1 MDSSSSSTPSLLSSS
16 SLEILITTFCVI
28 IVTLFLLK
36 IRQTLVK
43 RNKLPYPP
51 GPKPWPVIGNLPHL
65 GMAVHQSLAAMVKTY
80 GPIIYLRLGS
90 VNVVVAC
97 SASIASQFLK
107 THDSNFSN
115 RPPNSGAKH
124 IAYNYQDLVFAPYGR
139 RWRMFRKICAVHLFS
154 GKALD
159 EFRYVREE
167 EVAVLTKALAQSNKN
182 RQGSPVNLADLL
194 NVCTTNA
201 LARVLLG
208 TRVCGDGEGYADKK
222 SQEFKEMVVEVMVL
236 SGVFNIGDFI
246 PSLEWL
252 DLQGV
257 ASKMKNLHQR
267 FDTFLTKI
275 IDDHKINAANGNGS
289 KHYDFLSKLIG
300 LKEDVDG
307 EEWKLTDTDIKALL
321 LNLFTAGTDTSS
333 STVEWALAEL
343 IRHPN
348 ILAQAQQEL
357 DSVVGK
363 DRLVSESDLSQLP
376 FLQAVIK
383 EAFRLH
389 PSTPLSLPR
398 VSVEDCEIDGYFIPK
413 NTTLLTNVWAI
424 ARDPSMWP
432 DPLKFKP
439 ERFLPGNEKANVD
452 IKGNDFE
459 VIPFGAG
466 RRICAGLSLGL
477 RMVQFMT
484 ATLIHGFNWE
494 LPEGQVIG
502 KLNMDEAYGLTLQRA
517 SPLMVHPK
525 PRLEAHV
532 YSAIKF

>member
-1 MDSSSSSTPSLLSSS
+1 MDSS
-16 SLEILITTFCVI
+16 SLEILIPTFCVVLI
-28 IVTLFLLK
+28 IYFLPK
-36 IRQTLVK
+36 IRQILLLK

-65 GMAVHQSLAAMVKTY
+65 GMAVHQSLAAMAKTY

-90 VNVVVAC
+90 VDVVVAC
-97 SASIASQFLK
+97 SSSIASQFLK
-107 THDSNFSN
+107 THDSNFSS
-115 RPPNSGAKH
+115 RPPNSGAKY
-124 IAYNYQDLVFAPYGR
+124 IAYNNQDFVFAPYGR

-154 GKALD
+154 SKALD
-159 EFRYVREE
+159 EFQYVRQE
-167 EVAVLTKALAQSNKN
+167 EVAVLTKALAQSSKN
-182 RQGSPVNLADLL
+182 SKGSPVKLTDLL
-194 NVCTTNA
+194 TVCITNA

-208 TRVCGDGEGYADKK
+208 TRVCGDGEGYADEK
-222 SQEFKEMVVEVMVL
+222 SQDFKNMIAEIMVL
-236 SGVFNIGDFI
+236 AGVFNIGDFI

-257 ASKMKNLHQR
+257 ASKMKNIHQR
-267 FDTFLTKI
+267 FDAFLTKI
-275 IDDHKINAANGNGS
+275 IDNHNKINAASNEKGNGS
-289 KHYDFLSKLIG
+289 SKHSDFLSKLIG
-300 LKEDVDG
+300 YKEEDVDG
-307 EEWKLTDTDIKALL
+307 GQWKLTDTDIKALL
-321 LNLFTAGTDTSS
+321 LVSTDTST
-333 STVEWALAEL
+333 STVEWTLAEL

-363 DRLVSESDLSQLP
+363 DRLVSESDLSRLP
-376 FLQAVIK
+376 FLHAVTK

-398 VSVEDCEIDGYFIPK
+398 VSAEDCEIDGYFIPK
-413 NTTLLTNVWAI
+413 NTTFLQIYGLLLVIRRCSYPVT
-424 ARDPSMWP
+424 
-432 DPLKFKP
+432 K
-439 ERFLPGNEKANVD
+439 KANVD

-466 RRICAGLSLGL
+466 RRICAGMNLGL

-484 ATLIHGFNWE
+484 ASLIHGFNWE
-494 LPEGQVIG
+494 LPEGQVIEN
-502 KLNMDEAYGLTLQRA
+502 LNMDEAYGLGLSRA

-532 YSAIKF
+532 YASIKF

>member
-1 MDSSSSSTPSLLSSS
+1 MDSSSSLK
-16 SLEILITTFCVI
+16 ILIPTFCVA
-28 IVTLFLLK
+28 IVIYFLPK
-36 IRQTLVK
+36 IRQILVLK

-90 VNVVVAC
+90 VDVVVAC

-107 THDSNFSN
+107 THDSNFSS

-139 RWRMFRKICAVHLFS
+139 RWRTFRKICAVHLFS

-159 EFRYVREE
+159 EFQYVREE
-167 EVAVLTKALAQSNKN
+167 EVAVLTKALAQSSKN
-182 RQGSPVNLADLL
+182 SKGSPVKLSDLL
-194 NVCTTNA
+194 TVCITNA

-222 SQEFKEMVVEVMVL
+222 SQDFKEMIAEIMVL

-246 PSLEWL
+246 PCLEWL

-257 ASKMKNLHQR
+257 ASKMKNIHQR
-267 FDTFLTKI
+267 FDAFLTKI
-275 IDDHKINAANGNGS
+275 IDDHNKINTTSNEGKGNGS
-289 KHYDFLSKLIG
+289 SKHSDFLSKLISS
-300 LKEDVDG
+300 KDDVDG
-307 EEWKLTDTDIKALL
+307 QEWKLTDTDIKALL
-321 LNLFTAGTDTSS
+321 LNLFTAGTDTST
-333 STVEWALAEL
+333 STVEWTLAEL

-363 DRLVSESDLSQLP
+363 NRLVSESDLSQLP

-398 VSVEDCEIDGYFIPK
+398 VSAEDCEIYGYFIPK

-459 VIPFGAG
+459 IIPFGAG

-484 ATLIHGFNWE
+484 ASLIHGFNWE
-494 LPEGQVIG
+494 LPEGQVIE
-502 KLNMDEAYGLTLQRA
+502 KLNMDEAYGLGLSRA

-532 YSAIKF
+532 YGAIKF

>member
-1 MDSSSSSTPSLLSSS
+1 MNSSAS
-16 SLEILITTFCVI
+16 SLEILIPTFCVI
-28 IVTLFLLK
+28 LLIYFIPK
-36 IRQTLVK
+36 IRQILLLK

-65 GMAVHQSLAAMVKTY
+65 GMAVHQSLAAMAKTY
-80 GPIIYLRLGS
+80 GHVIYLRLGS
-90 VNVVVAC
+90 VDVVVAC

-107 THDSNFSN
+107 THDSNFSS
-115 RPPNSGAKH
+115 RPPNSGAKY
-124 IAYNYQDLVFAPYGR
+124 IAYNNQDFVFAPYGR

-159 EFRYVREE
+159 EFQYVRQE
-167 EVAVLTKALAQSNKN
+167 EVAVLTNVLAQSSKN
-182 RQGSPVNLADLL
+182 SKSNPVKLTDLL
-194 NVCTTNA
+194 TVCITNA

-208 TRVCGDGEGYADKK
+208 TRVCGDGEGFADEK
-222 SQEFKEMVVEVMVL
+222 SQNFKNMIAEIMVL
-236 SGVFNIGDFI
+236 AGVFNIGDFI

-257 ASKMKNLHQR
+257 ASKMKNIHQR
-267 FDTFLTKI
+267 FDAFLTKI
-275 IDDHKINAANGNGS
+275 IDDHNKINAASNEKGSGS
-289 KHYDFLSKLIG
+289 KNSDFLSKLIG
-300 LKEDVDG
+300 KEEDVDG
-307 EEWKLTDTDIKALL
+307 GEWKLTDTEIKALL
-321 LNLFTAGTDTSS
+321 LNLFTAGTDTST
-333 STVEWALAEL
+333 STVEWTLAEL

-357 DSVVGK
+357 DSVVGE
-363 DRLVSESDLSQLP
+363 DRLVSESDLSRLP
-376 FLQAVIK
+376 FLHAVTK

-398 VSVEDCEIDGYFIPK
+398 VSAEDCEIDGYFIPK
-413 NTTLLTNVWAI
+413 NTTLLTNIWAI

-466 RRICAGLSLGL
+466 RRICAGMSLGL

-484 ATLIHGFNWE
+484 ASLIHGFNWE
-494 LPEGQVIG
+494 LPEGQVIEN
-502 KLNMDEAYGLTLQRA
+502 LNMDEAYGLGLSRA
-517 SPLMVHPK
+517 EPLMVHPK